1 MSDPVLLEFWA
12 PWCKPCAKLEPVL
25 AALASRVRIERVNA
39 DDDPDRAAQYDVLSL
54 PTCVLLVD
62 GEPRG
67 TVVGVRN
74 LAHFQKWLDEMGLD
88 EVLPA
93 AELGRDA

>member
-1 MSDPVLLEFWA
+1 MTADAVLVEFWA

-25 AALASRVRIERVNA
+25 EELSARVRIERVNA
-39 DDDPDRAAQYDVLSL
+39 DEEPGRAAQYDVLSL

-67 TVVGVRN
+67 TVVGARP
-74 LAHFQKWLDEMGLD
+74 LAYFQSWLDEM
-88 EVLPA
+88 LPP
-93 AELGRDA
+93 AELGADA

>member
-1 MSDPVLLEFWA
+1 MSNAVLLEFWA

-25 AALASRVRIERVNA
+25 DALASRVRIERVNA
-39 DDDPDRAAQYDVLSL
+39 DDEPDRAAQYDVLSL
-54 PTCVLLVD
+54 PTCELLVD

-67 TVVGVRN
+67 TVVGVRK
-74 LAHFQKWLDEMGLD
+74 LDYFESWLG

-93 AELGRDA
+93 AE

>member
-1 MSDPVLLEFWA
+1 MNDAVLLEFWA

-25 AALASRVRIERVNA
+25 DALADRVRIERVNA
-39 DDDPDRAAQYDVLSL
+39 DDEPDRAAQYDVLSL

-67 TVVGVRN
+67 SVVGVRKLDYFETW
-74 LAHFQKWLDEMGLD
+74 LA

-93 AELGRDA
+93 AELGHDA

>member
-1 MSDPVLLEFWA
+1 MSAVLLEFWA

-25 AALASRVRIERVNA
+25 AELAARVRIERVNA

-67 TVVGVRN
+67 AVVGLRN
-74 LAHFQKWLDEMGLD
+74 LAYFESWLD

>member
-1 MSDPVLLEFWA
+1 MTGDAVLLEFWA
-12 PWCKPCAKLEPVL
+12 PGCKPCEKLVPVL
-25 AALASRVRIERVNA
+25 DELSQRVRVERVNA
-39 DDDPDRAAQYDVLSL
+39 DEDPDRAARYDVLSL

-67 TVVGVRN
+67 TVVGVRKLDYFESW
-74 LAHFQKWLDEMGLD
+74 LA

-93 AELGRDA
+93 AEGRLDT